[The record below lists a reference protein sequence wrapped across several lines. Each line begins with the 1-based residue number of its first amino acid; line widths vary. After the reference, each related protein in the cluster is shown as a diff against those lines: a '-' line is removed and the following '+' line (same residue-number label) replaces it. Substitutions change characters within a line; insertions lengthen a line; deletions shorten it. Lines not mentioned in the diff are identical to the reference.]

1 MLWGVCDLPGR
12 GVSYGDSF
20 PSDTKMIFGGGE
32 EGGPASPLSII
43 ICIYVKR
50 AAAPSDFV
58 GDSSSRHIPITY
70 TYDITR

>member
-20 PSDTKMIFGGGE
+20 PNDNKIIFGGGE
-32 EGGPASPLSII
+32 EGGLASPLSII

-50 AAAPSDFV
+50 AAALSDFV
-58 GDSSSRHIPITY
+58 GDSSSPHISITH
-70 TYDITR
+70 TYDITK